1 MIEEKK
7 KNWTLRELMQ
17 SAMQYLT
24 KKGFD
29 EARLNTELLLA
40 HALHLQRIQ
49 IYTNFDKPL
58 DDQEVA
64 VFRSYFERRLQH
76 EPLQYI
82 VGSTNFMGM
91 QFAVRKGVLIP
102 RPETETLVEQIVYE
116 CKKYLPEQMIEILE
130 IGTGTGNIAV
140 SIAKFIKNAFIT
152 TIDISET
159 ALDLARENAR
169 VHHVEDRINFIH
181 TDILGSIN
189 ILQIKKYGFL
199 VSNPPYVAEVEWKTL
214 QPEILLHE
222 PQEAV
227 TDHADGLT
235 FYKRIAE
242 ISADLLTTDGTVIV
256 EIGCGQA
263 ESVQNIF
270 NESAFREFSLINDMQ
285 RIPRVLCGYRKSV
298 RMPDTVFSVN

>member
-102 RPETETLVEQIVYE
+102 
-116 CKKYLPEQMIEILE
+116 
-130 IGTGTGNIAV
+130 
-140 SIAKFIKNAFIT
+140 
-152 TIDISET
+152 
-159 ALDLARENAR
+159 
-169 VHHVEDRINFIH
+169 
-181 TDILGSIN
+181 
-189 ILQIKKYGFL
+189 
-199 VSNPPYVAEVEWKTL
+199 
-214 QPEILLHE
+214 
-222 PQEAV
+222 
-227 TDHADGLT
+227 
-235 FYKRIAE
+235 
-242 ISADLLTTDGTVIV
+242 
-256 EIGCGQA
+256 
-263 ESVQNIF
+263 
-270 NESAFREFSLINDMQ
+270 
-285 RIPRVLCGYRKSV
+285 
-298 RMPDTVFSVN
+298 